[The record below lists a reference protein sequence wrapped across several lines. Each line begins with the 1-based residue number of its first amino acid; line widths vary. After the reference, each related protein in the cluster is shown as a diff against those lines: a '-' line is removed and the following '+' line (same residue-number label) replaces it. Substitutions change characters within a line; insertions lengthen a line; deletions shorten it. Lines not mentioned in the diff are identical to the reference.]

1 MTCSQKDL
9 LSRKIVLGLVYTIPV
24 VVVLVLNICLSIV
37 EVARC
42 WWNGVLGSRTSG
54 HLLKYL
60 QYFCQPNFLTFLAF
74 PSSATVRPSSESED
88 FPKQFL
94 ASLPVSQYKISMK
107 ETSENPNM
115 RPNSPPT

>member
-1 MTCSQKDL
+1 MEYL
-9 LSRKIVLGLVYTIPV
+9 AAEPV
-24 VVVLVLNICLSIV
+24 VTYCNASNTF
-37 EVARC
+37 A
-42 WWNGVLGSRTSG
+42 NPTSA
-54 HLLKYL
+54 
-60 QYFCQPNFLTFLAF
+60 FLTFLAF